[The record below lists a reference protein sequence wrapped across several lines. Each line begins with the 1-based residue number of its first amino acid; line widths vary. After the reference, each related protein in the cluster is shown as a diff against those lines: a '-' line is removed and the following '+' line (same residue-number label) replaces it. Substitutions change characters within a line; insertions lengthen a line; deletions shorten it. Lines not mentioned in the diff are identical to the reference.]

1 MPSRRSRNAAHRTC
15 ADEHVPADDHAAAE
29 SHEGNGIKT
38 AVKGTDFFR
47 KHKVITAVMG
57 AYTAMFVAAGTYMK
71 VTGNALDWAG
81 MIFLCPLLLGIAAG
95 TYKSLRTHPEKYRS
109 IRPQLL
115 ILCCVFTSGVCLLE
129 SLRKLF
135 AV

>member
-1 MPSRRSRNAAHRTC
+1 MLLIALALMNIFPQMITLLPNLM
-15 ADEHVPADDHAAAE
+15 
-29 SHEGNGIKT
+29 
-38 AVKGTDFFR
+38 KGTDFFR

-95 TYKSLRTHPEKYRS
+95 TYKSLRTYPEKYRS